1 MIVSRPGNIPV
12 TTPPVVIVALP
23 LLLPHAPPP
32 AVSVKVISEPA
43 HTPDGPLI
51 VPVTAVALTVTVF
64 VATAVPQPV
73 VTV

>member
-1 MIVSRPGNIPV
+1 M
-12 TTPPVVIVALP
+12 P

-51 VPVTAVALTVTVF
+51 VPVAAVALTVTVF